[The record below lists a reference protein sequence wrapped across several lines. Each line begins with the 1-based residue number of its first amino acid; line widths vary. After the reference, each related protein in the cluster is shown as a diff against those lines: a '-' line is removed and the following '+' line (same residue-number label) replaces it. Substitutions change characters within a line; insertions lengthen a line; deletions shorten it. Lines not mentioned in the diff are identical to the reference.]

1 MRLAQQFAMENE
13 FIRADCI
20 EATEFPD
27 LAQKYSVYA
36 VPRTVINESAFIEG
50 SMPEAL
56 FLESVLK
63 NIPPASQ
70 AAGPPENHLT

>member
-1 MRLAQQFAMENE
+1 VRLAQQFAMENE
-13 FIRADCI
+13 FIKADCI

-36 VPRTVINESAFIEG
+36 VPRTVINESAFVEG
-50 SMPEAL
+50 SMPEAF

-63 NIPPASQ
+63 NLEP
-70 AAGPPENHLT
+70 AAGLDESHIT

>member
-13 FIRADCI
+13 FIKADCI
-20 EATEFPD
+20 ESIEFPD

-50 SMPEAL
+50 SMPEEF
-56 FLESVLK
+56 FLESILK
-63 NIPPASQ
+63 NLDPAP
-70 AAGPPENHLT
+70 GPA

>member
-1 MRLAQQFAMENE
+1 MENE
-13 FIRADCI
+13 FITADCV

-36 VPRTVINESAFIEG
+36 VPRTVINESAFVEG
-50 SMPEAL
+50 SMPEAF

-63 NIPPASQ
+63 NIEPVVGPA
-70 AAGPPENHLT
+70 

>member
-1 MRLAQQFAMENE
+1 MFAMENE
-13 FIRADCI
+13 FITADCV

-50 SMPEAL
+50 SMPEEF
-56 FLESVLK
+56 FLESILK
-63 NIPPASQ
+63 NLEPAGT
-70 AAGPPENHLT
+70 AGSGD